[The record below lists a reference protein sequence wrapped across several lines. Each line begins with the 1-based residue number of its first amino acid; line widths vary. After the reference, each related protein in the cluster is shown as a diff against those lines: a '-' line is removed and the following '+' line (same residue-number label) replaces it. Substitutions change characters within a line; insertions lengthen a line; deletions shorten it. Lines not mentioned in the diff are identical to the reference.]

1 MLLMLMERING
12 IQTEPNK
19 LSWDSDSEVNWSSWI
34 DTELS
39 EDVEDPDFVLPEEVG
54 ENSITSASTT
64 RRYNLR
70 HRPLRK

>member
-1 MLLMLMERING
+1 MLLMLMERINEV
-12 IQTEPNK
+12 QTQNK

-39 EDVEDPDFVLPEEVG
+39 EDVEDSDFVLPEEVG
-54 ENSITSASTT
+54 ENSITTASTS

-70 HRPLRK
+70 HRPDR

>member
-12 IQTEPNK
+12 IQTQPNK

-39 EDVEDPDFVLPEEVG
+39 EDVEDSDFVLPEEVG

>member
-12 IQTEPNK
+12 MQTQNK
-19 LSWDSDSEVNWSSWI
+19 ICWESDSEVNWSSWI

-39 EDVEDPDFVLPEEVG
+39 EDADDPDFVLPEEVG
-54 ENSITSASTT
+54 ENSITSALTT

-70 HRPLRK
+70 HRPLR